1 MWFLA
6 SFAGERQARLCVSW
20 QKSIGK
26 RTWVKSYPGI
36 HSTDFYSVLSMS
48 SAHSGSGDCAMDDA
62 PPYPGAS
69 LVASLGREERQTV
82 GFLQPCV
89 PQVNVLHG
97 ILVLFFFL
105 TYQHILANISKIFQH
120 NIKELSSYFIFFLY
134 TKSLNMVY
142 YFY

>member
-1 MWFLA
+1 
-6 SFAGERQARLCVSW
+6 
-20 QKSIGK
+20 
-26 RTWVKSYPGI
+26 
-36 HSTDFYSVLSMS
+36 
-48 SAHSGSGDCAMDDA
+48 MDDA